1 MSQCLWWKWFVRQRQ
16 RQEAGIMAQVIT
28 TLGTPSPPPLAIL
41 SSKAINWSNCLDR
54 TTDGATFRSFQ
65 PPYFTNIGIFAVIY
79 TNDHQ
84 KNNSKQILLLYIP
97 DRIAGGHLARSLSG
111 TERILTFC
119 SPYKWIWTLANRNVS
134 FYFHLSK
141 YPQD

>member
-1 MSQCLWWKWFVRQRQ
+1 MRQRQ

-41 SSKAINWSNCLDR
+41 SSKAINWSNCQDR
-54 TTDGATFRSFQ
+54 TTDGATFRPFQ
-65 PPYFTNIGIFAVIY
+65 PPYLTNIGIFAVIY

>member
-1 MSQCLWWKWFVRQRQ
+1 MCGSDKDRRLVSWPRLSQLL
-16 RQEAGIMAQVIT
+16 A
-28 TLGTPSPPPLAIL
+28 LPPRPHWRFCPARPLTGQTVKIEPL
-41 SSKAINWSNCLDR
+41 MLRHI
-54 TTDGATFRSFQ
+54 RSFQ
-65 PPYFTNIGIFAVIY
+65 APYLTNIGIFAVIY